1 MKRTVSAHLLAT
13 AQPNTKLV
21 YAIAP
26 VKDPGYTSF
35 EEELIATVDGEPI
48 EMTEV
53 ADFHGGRFH
62 VLETEKGGAVQVD
75 YSATVEGQ
83 ANVPVVDEAD
93 LIRYIR
99 PSRYCESDTLLQTA
113 YANFGK
119 MTGKE
124 LFNAAR
130 TWVNEELAYVS
141 GSSRGTDSA
150 VNTLLARRGVCRDY
164 SHLLISMLR
173 AKNVPARMVA
183 VYAPQLK
190 PMDFHAVVEA
200 YIDGQWRVADA
211 TGLAPRQ
218 GLLRIATGEDA
229 TDTAFLST
237 VHGSIIFNKIRVT
250 AESDE
255 DLVDPPLED
264 LIILR

>member
-1 MKRTVSAHLLAT
+1 MKRTVSAHLIAT
-13 AQPNTKLV
+13 AQPDTKLV

-26 VKDPGYTSF
+26 VKDPGYDSF
-35 EEELIATVDGEPI
+35 EEELIATIDGKPLEV
-48 EMTEV
+48 TEV

-62 VLETEKGGAVQVD
+62 VVETEEGGVIQID
-75 YSATVEGQ
+75 YAATIVGQ
-83 ANVPVVDEAD
+83 ANVPVVEEAD

-99 PSRYCESDTLLQTA
+99 PSRYCESDTLFSTSI
-113 YANFGK
+113 ANFGQ

-130 TWVNEELAYVS
+130 NWVNQELAYVS
-141 GSSRGTDSA
+141 GSSRATDSA

-173 AKNVPARMVA
+173 ARNVPARMVA
-183 VYAPQLK
+183 VYAPQLD

-200 YIDGQWRVADA
+200 YIDGEWRVADA

-218 GLLRIATGEDA
+218 GFVRIATGEDA

-237 VHGSIIFNKIRVT
+237 VRGSIIFNRMRVT
-250 AESDE
+250 AEIDE
-255 DLVDPPLED
+255 ELTDPSLEELVV
-264 LIILR
+264 LR